1 MAVVKGMDRLE
12 AVLRELSDNAV
23 PAAVRRASKKVAE
36 TAISRAA
43 ERVSSKE
50 KIPIATVKKRM
61 RLYTPRSGIAAYSK
75 ITVYRS
81 AMPVINRGAPQLILG
96 PRGGGR
102 SGWRGSV
109 LTAGGRSYPGSF
121 LVYIPK
127 YRHWQIM
134 HRTAAAIVAKQRLM
148 IDATREDMSGVLTQA
163 FEMEKDNILSEM
175 EGELGKQLVSQLKR
189 EMRR

>member
-1 MAVVKGMDRLE
+1 MAHIEKERLE

-23 PAAVRRASKKVAE
+23 PTAIRRASKIVGE
-36 TAISRAA
+36 MAIERAA
-43 ERVSSKE
+43 VRVASKQVL
-50 KIPIATVKKRM
+50 PVDTVRKRM
-61 RLYTPRSGIAAYSK
+61 RLYTPRGGSSAYSK

-102 SGWRGSV
+102 SGWRGSI

-134 HRTAAAIVAKQRLM
+134 HRTAAAIAAKKRLM
-148 IDATREDMSGVLTQA
+148 IDATRDEMAGVLTQA
-163 FEMEKDNILSEM
+163 FEQEKNAILSNM
-175 EGELGKQLVSQLKR
+175 EREVNKQLSIQLKR
-189 EMRR
+189 EMRK